1 LNPLCLSSKYLFFP
15 VRIPSFSIFCIF
27 RPKFGSPK
35 KQFCPLVQLLSCLV
49 GKSSCIFSEFSF
61 VLILHF
67 PKCSCYFLFKI
78 LCIF

>member
-15 VRIPSFSIFCIF
+15 VRFPSFSIFCIF

-49 GKSSCIFSEFSF
+49 GKSSC
-61 VLILHF
+61 
-67 PKCSCYFLFKI
+67 KCSCYFLFKI